1 LRVSGRWDL
10 EVIEEM
16 IEEMMEDGLRKL
28 RK

>member
-1 LRVSGRWDL
+1 MRVSGRWDL